1 MDRAEL
7 AHRVLSLVTGIA
19 PDVDAATVIPGIDFR
34 DQFDFDSMDT
44 LNFAIALHRELGVD
58 VPEDGLRATGEPR
71 QVRRVPAAAPRL
83 NPSRRRAAI

>member
-7 AHRVLSLVTGIA
+7 ARRVLSLVTEIA

-58 VPEDGLRATGEPR
+58 VPEADYAQLAGLDKCVAYLMKEGT
-71 QVRRVPAAAPRL
+71 V
-83 NPSRRRAAI
+83 S